1 MAKRTGG
8 FIGQDGINA
17 PDPATGVTGTAGN
30 EQVTVSWTAPSDVG
44 GAAITGY
51 NVQSSNGDGTYLSS
65 YNIANASYSG
75 NSLTVA
81 SSEGRPVCV
90 AISSDGTKLYV
101 SGQIGDAIDQYTLST
116 PYDVS
121 SGTYDSVTF
130 SYAASAGTNVQGM
143 FFKPDGT
150 KFFLTDDQNNRV
162 YAYSMSTAWDLL
174 TASYDSVNFNVSS
187 QSANTN
193 GVVFNSDGSK
203 FFIVGSVSTA
213 ATVYQYNMSTNW
225 LVSSASYSNKSLN
238 VSSQTG
244 TGASG
249 IQINSDD
256 DSLFLASS
264 TTDTIYEY
272 QMSTANDL
280 ATASFANSYSTA
292 TETSALF
299 SVYFGDSGT
308 KLYACSYSD
317 ATIYQYSTGLA
328 GYPTSS
334 PVTVTGLTNGTSYT
348 FNVWAINPFGWSSP
362 SDASGGV
369 SPAAIRAL
377 FGGGA
382 SSVSS
387 YSNVIDFVSISTLG
401 NASDFGD
408 LTVGRTNP
416 AALSSAT
423 RGVWAGGQ
431 DSSGRLKVM
440 DYVTI
445 TSAGNASDFGDLLEK
460 VRLLSAMANSTRGV
474 YAVGYND
481 PSGPNNI
488 YEYITIA
495 STGNS
500 TDFGDSLRNKN
511 NAAGCASPTRGI
523 VGGGQSG
530 SNINEIEYIT
540 IASTGNATDFGDL
553 TNARRNLA
561 ACSSDVRGVFSGG
574 IISAV
579 TNVMD
584 YITIAST
591 GNASDFGD
599 LTQSK
604 QNVRSAGSNTRG
616 LVAGGSLADGT
627 MVNVIEY
634 FDIATAANASD
645 FGDLTDVFR
654 GHAGCSNGHGGLQ

>member
-1 MAKRTGG
+1 MSNGKGG
-8 FIGQDGINA
+8 FIGQDGLNA
-17 PDPATGVTGTAGN
+17 PDPATGVSASGGDTQA
-30 EQVTVSWTAPSDVG
+30 TVSFTAPTDVG

-51 NVQSSNGDGTYLSS
+51 SVQSNNGDGTFESIYDL
-65 YNIANASYSG
+65 NDASYDNKSFDID
-75 NSLTVA
+75 A
-81 SSEGRPVCV
+81 QEGTPHGLYFK
-90 AISSDGTKLYV
+90 SDGTKVYV
-101 SGQIGDAIDQYTLST
+101 VGRTGDDVSQFSLST
-116 PYDVS
+116 AWDISTASYDN
-121 SGTYDSVTF
+121 VTF
-130 SYAASAGTNVQGM
+130 SIASQLTTPTGIFFKPDGTSFYVQGQSVADRYVYQYNM
-143 FFKPDGT
+143 TTAWDISTASYASKSFSTSSEDSEPLGVFFKPDGT
-150 KFFLTDDQNNRV
+150 KAFVTGLANTRV
-162 YAYSMSTAWDLL
+162 YQYGLSTAWDASTGSYDSVSFDFSATANFVQGLAFSSDGTKLFLAGYVTEYSIFSYALSTAWDL
-174 TASYDSVNFNVSS
+174 TTVSYVTSFSVNS
-187 QSANTN
+187 QEISNRDVQFST
-193 GVVFNSDGSK
+193 DGTK
-203 FFIVGSVSTA
+203 MYIVGT
-213 ATVYQYNMSTNW
+213 TN
-225 LVSSASYSNKSLN
+225 K
-238 VSSQTG
+238 
-244 TGASG
+244 
-249 IQINSDD
+249 
-256 DSLFLASS
+256 
-264 TTDTIYEY
+264 
-272 QMSTANDL
+272 
-280 ATASFANSYSTA
+280 
-292 TETSALF
+292 
-299 SVYFGDSGT
+299 
-308 KLYACSYSD
+308 
-317 ATIYQYSTGLA
+317 TIYQYTTGEL
-328 GYPTSS
+328 GYPTAS

-362 SDASGGV
+362 SDASGSV

>member
-51 NVQSSNGDGTYLSS
+51 NVQSSNGDGTYLSF
-65 YNIANASYSG
+65 YNIASASYSG

-187 QSANTN
+187 QSTNTN

-299 SVYFGDSGT
+299 SIYFGDSGT

-348 FNVWAINPFGWSSP
+348 FNVWAINPFGWATA
-362 SDASGGV
+362 SDASGSV
-369 SPAAIRAL
+369 SPLAAIAVIAL
-377 FGGGA
+377 GQGSGGNQQGIDTFNIGTTGNATDFGDLSTLRVNMGSAGGSNTRGMWAGGTDAGTKFDRIDYVTIQTAGNAADFGNLAAGNSSCSSLSNSTRYITGGGTEP
-382 SSVSS
+382 STTNRIQYVTI
-387 YSNVIDFVSISTLG
+387 NTLG
-401 NASDFGD
+401 NTTDFGD
-408 LTVGRTNP
+408 LT
-416 AALSSAT
+416 SAKAEFFST
-423 RGVWAGGQ
+423 
-431 DSSGRLKVM
+431 
-440 DYVTI
+440 
-445 TSAGNASDFGDLLEK
+445 
-460 VRLLSAMANSTRGV
+460 ANSTRGLWF
-474 YAVGYND
+474 AEG
-481 PSGPNNI
+481 SG
-488 YEYITIA
+488 
-495 STGNS
+495 
-500 TDFGDSLRNKN
+500 
-511 NAAGCASPTRGI
+511 
-523 VGGGQSG
+523 G
-530 SNINEIEYIT
+530 SDDIEYVT
-540 IASTGNATDFGDL
+540 IASTGNATDFGNM
-553 TNARRNLA
+553 TVSCESAAALA
-561 ACSSDVRGVFSGG
+561 SSTRALHGGGSGDINNIG
-574 IISAV
+574 YV
-579 TNVMD
+579 
-584 YITIAST
+584 TIAST
-591 GNASDFGD
+591 GNAIDFGD
-599 LTQSK
+599 LTVGRTRIDGTS
-604 QNVRSAGSNTRG
+604 SSTRG
-616 LVAGGSLADGT
+616 VFAGGYSSG
-627 MVNVIEY
+627 VIDY
-634 FDIATAANASD
+634 VIIASTGNATD
-645 FGDLTDVFR
+645 FGDMTVNTQFTS
-654 GHAGCSNGHGGLQ
+654 ATSSAHGGLQ